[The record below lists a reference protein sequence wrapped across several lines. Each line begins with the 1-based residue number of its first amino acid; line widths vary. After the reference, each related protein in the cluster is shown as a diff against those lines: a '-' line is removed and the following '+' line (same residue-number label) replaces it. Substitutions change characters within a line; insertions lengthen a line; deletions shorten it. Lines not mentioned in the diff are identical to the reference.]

1 MLEPNSDL
9 EEMFNRA
16 VQVATKNQHEYIT
29 LEHFLYSMV
38 MDDKFRNILKEFGA
52 EVDQLKKNLEK
63 FIKDDLT
70 DIKTDKENARIK

>member
-29 LEHFLYSMV
+29 LEHFLYSMII
-38 MDDKFRNILKEFGA
+38 DEKFRGILKDFGA

-63 FIKDDLT
+63 F
-70 DIKTDKENARIK
+70 E